1 MAVGRA
7 KTATADP
14 GEHSVTRIGI
24 LGGTFDPIHYGHLVI
39 AEDARVYL
47 HLDKVLIVPA
57 YQPPHKPNG
66 SYSTFS
72 HRVRMVKLAIAR
84 NPHLAISLIETRLP
98 VPSYTTDT
106 VRALQAEL
114 GADAELYFIMGMDS
128 LANLL
133 TWHKPDELLRLC
145 RIVVAERA
153 GYQVDIAKLEQGL
166 PGLRERLELID
177 TPELSISSTDL
188 QRRVHAGLS
197 IRYQLP
203 PAVERY
209 VYRHQLYRDE
219 AGNGRRDHPAGQST

>member
-1 MAVGRA
+1 M
-7 KTATADP
+7 
-14 GEHSVTRIGI
+14 TRIGI

-47 HLDKVLIVPA
+47 HLEQVLIVPA
-57 YQPPHKPNG
+57 CQPPHKPNG
-66 SYSTFS
+66 SYSAFQ
-72 HRVRMVKLAIAR
+72 HRVRMVELAIAR

-106 VRALQAEL
+106 MRALQSEL

-128 LANLL
+128 LANIL
-133 TWHKPDELLRLC
+133 TWHKPNELLRLC
-145 RIVVAERA
+145 RMVVAERA
-153 GYQVDIAKLEQGL
+153 GYQVDIARLEQGL

-188 QRRVHAGLS
+188 QRRVRCGLS

-209 VYRHQLYRDE
+209 VYRHRLYRDE
-219 AGNGRRDHPAGQST
+219 GTDGGPDNESGQHQ

>member
-1 MAVGRA
+1 
-7 KTATADP
+7 
-14 GEHSVTRIGI
+14 VTRIGI

-47 HLDKVLIVPA
+47 HLDKVLLVPA
-57 YQPPHKPNG
+57 YQPPHKAKG
-66 SYSTFS
+66 SYSPFE
-72 HRVRMVKLAIAR
+72 HRVRMLELAIAR
-84 NPHLAISLIETRLP
+84 NAHLAISLIETHLP

-106 VRALQAEL
+106 LRALQAEL

-128 LANLL
+128 LANILS
-133 TWHKPDELLRLC
+133 WHKPAELLHLC

-153 GYQVDIAKLEQGL
+153 GYQVDIARLESSL

-188 QRRVHAGLS
+188 QRRVRCQLS

-203 PAVERY
+203 LAVERY
-209 VYRHQLYRDE
+209 IRRHKLYLDE
-219 AGNGRRDHPAGQST
+219 AGDGELDSPTGRGTSH

>member
-1 MAVGRA
+1 M
-7 KTATADP
+7 
-14 GEHSVTRIGI
+14 TRIGI

-47 HLDKVLIVPA
+47 HLEKVLIVPA

-66 SYSTFS
+66 SYSPFQY
-72 HRVRMVKLAIAR
+72 RVRMVELAIAR
-84 NPHLAISLIETRLP
+84 NPHLALSLIETRLP

-114 GADAELYFIMGMDS
+114 GVDAELHFIMGMDS

-133 TWHKPDELLRLC
+133 TWHKPDELVRLC
-145 RIVVAERA
+145 HIVVAERA

-166 PGLRERLELID
+166 PGLHERLELID

-188 QRRVHAGLS
+188 QRRVRCGLS

-219 AGNGRRDHPAGQST
+219 ASDSEQGSGLGRGT

>member
-1 MAVGRA
+1 M
-7 KTATADP
+7 
-14 GEHSVTRIGI
+14 TRIGI

-47 HLDKVLIVPA
+47 HLEQVLIVPA

-66 SYSTFS
+66 SYSAFQ
-72 HRVRMVKLAIAR
+72 HRVRMVELAIAR

-106 VRALQAEL
+106 IRAMQSEL
-114 GADAELYFIMGMDS
+114 GANAELHFIMGMDS
-128 LANLL
+128 LANIL

-145 RIVVAERA
+145 RMVVAERA

-188 QRRVHAGLS
+188 QRRVRCGLS

-203 PAVERY
+203 PTVERY
-209 VYRHQLYRDE
+209 VYRHRLYRDE
-219 AGNGRRDHPAGQST
+219 GADEGPDNRSGQSE